1 MLGEKIQSTIG
12 LIDEV
17 QDNMDQ
23 ENENKNIA
31 RRNSIFFDTLDN
43 LTPTLRSYILA
54 RKNFNFTLQSNT
66 AVGLTYIMDYSKKT
80 FDESKAINPPQFKD
94 RSEAFISAISREWET
109 FYNANNCELI
119 NGLNIIVLVHPT
131 PAVVK
136 SCITAFN
143 KCEKW
148 PLTQENIDSYKEAR
162 QKADDLLKE
171 MKFDDEIRDFLIKVR
186 DKKATL
192 TDITPSILEW
202 IQSENIADKVS
213 LSIRNTMNSI

>member
-1 MLGEKIQSTIG
+1 MLREKIQSTIG

-17 QDNMDQ
+17 EDNRVQ
-23 ENENKNIA
+23 ENENQNMAK
-31 RRNSIFFDTLDN
+31 RNSTFFDTLDK

-54 RKNFNFTLQSNT
+54 KKNFGFSLQANT
-66 AVGLTYIMDYSKKT
+66 STVLTYIMDYSNKT
-80 FDESKAINPPQFKD
+80 FTEAKAVNPPQFKD
-94 RSEAFISAISREWET
+94 RSEAFMSAVSKEWET
-109 FYNANNCELI
+109 FYKANNSVLI
-119 NGLNIIVLVHPT
+119 DGLNIIVLVHQT
-131 PAVVK
+131 PSVAR

-148 PLTQENIDSYKEAR
+148 PLTQESIDSYKEAR

-213 LSIRNTMNSI
+213 LSIKNIT

>member
-1 MLGEKIQSTIG
+1 MLREKIQSTIG

-17 QDNMDQ
+17 QDNMEQ

-31 RRNSIFFDTLDN
+31 RRNSTFFDTLDM
-43 LTPTLRSYILA
+43 LTPSLKSYVLA
-54 RKNFNFTLQSNT
+54 KKNFNFALQANT
-66 AVGLTYIMDYSKKT
+66 AMGLTYIMDYSKKT
-80 FDESKAINPPQFKD
+80 FNESKAVNPPQFKE
-94 RSEAFISAISREWET
+94 RSEAFVDAISREWKT
-109 FYNANNCELI
+109 FYQANNSDLI

-131 PAVVK
+131 PNVVRN
-136 SCITAFN
+136 CITAFN

-148 PLTQENIDSYKEAR
+148 PLTQESIDSYKEAR

-186 DKKATL
+186 DRRATL

-213 LSIRNTMNSI
+213 LSIRNIT

>member
-1 MLGEKIQSTIG
+1 MLHEKIQSTIG
-12 LIDEV
+12 LIDDV
-17 QDNMDQ
+17 VDNRQ
-23 ENENKNIA
+23 KENDNANTAK
-31 RRNSIFFDTLDN
+31 RNSTFFDSFAR
-43 LTPTLRSYILA
+43 LTPSITSFILA
-54 RKNFNFTLQSNT
+54 KQNFSFSLQPNT
-66 AVGLTYIMDYSKKT
+66 AAGLRDLMNYSKST
-80 FDESKAINPPQFKD
+80 FDNAKAVNPSPFKQKTD
-94 RSEAFISAISREWET
+94 AFIETIAKEWET
-109 FYNANNCELI
+109 FYKANNSELI

-131 PAVVK
+131 PTVVR

-148 PLTQENIDSYKEAR
+148 PLTQESIDSYKEAR

-186 DKKATL
+186 DRKATL

-213 LSIRNTMNSI
+213 LSIRNTM